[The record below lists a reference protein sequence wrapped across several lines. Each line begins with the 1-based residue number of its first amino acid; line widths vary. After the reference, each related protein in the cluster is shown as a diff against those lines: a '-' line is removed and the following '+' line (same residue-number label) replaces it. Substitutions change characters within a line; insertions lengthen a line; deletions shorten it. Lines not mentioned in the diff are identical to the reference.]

1 MLHLFKYNLCD
12 VCRLLGTL
20 SEIFAYCIFTFHT
33 PEKPKQALSQFLS
46 VCQYL
51 TPVDEF
57 FVCTF
62 HGETNAFTNF
72 NGTFSFSFIHAW
84 KGYFKMS
91 YAFWNEWRLFKY
103 LLWYGFG
110 HNFSPLCS
118 CGYIQNLIVFGCY
131 VFYIIILKFCISNLG
146 IERLLFRFYSFQS
159 WRGVRSSCAGVGTSF
174 TMSCL
179 SCLSWFA

>member
-1 MLHLFKYNLCD
+1 MTSVDYLDFKWNFCTLYLYVSYPREAKTGTISIS
-12 VCRLLGTL
+12 VC
-20 SEIFAYCIFTFHT
+20 
-33 PEKPKQALSQFLS
+33 LS
-46 VCQYL
+46 VPNARWRVFCMH
-51 TPVDEF
+51 F
-57 FVCTF
+57 SR
-62 HGETNAFTNF
+62 GNAFTNF
-72 NGTFSFSFIHAW
+72 NGTFSFSSIHAW

-91 YAFWNEWRLFKY
+91 YAFWNEWHLFKN

-118 CGYIQNLIVFGCY
+118 CGYIENLIIVFGCY
-131 VFYIIILKFCISNLG
+131 VFYIIILKFCISTFG

-159 WRGVRSSCAGVGTSF
+159 WRGVRSSCAGVETSF

>member
-1 MLHLFKYNLCD
+1 MTYVDYLDFKWNFCILYLYVSYPREAKTGIISIS
-12 VCRLLGTL
+12 VC
-20 SEIFAYCIFTFHT
+20 
-33 PEKPKQALSQFLS
+33 LS
-46 VCQYL
+46 VPNARWRVFC
-51 TPVDEF
+51 VHF
-57 FVCTF
+57 SR
-62 HGETNAFTNF
+62 GNAFTNF
-72 NGTFSFSFIHAW
+72 NGTFSFSSIHAW

-91 YAFWNEWRLFKY
+91 YSFWNEWRLFKN

-131 VFYIIILKFCISNLG
+131 MFYIIILKFCISTLG
-146 IERLLFRFYSFQS
+146 IERLLFRLYSFQS